1 MSRHRPCQIQ
11 DYIYLFTKSI
21 FFYKKNYRIL
31 SLNSRGLADVNGD
44 GQMDFNE
51 FSIACKLITNKLK
64 GLELPKTLPP
74 SMMTM
79 IPGMPPQMIGQPN
92 MAGMARAG
100 TKMEFQFHEK
110 KIFFFVKLEKKNSI
124 YFTHFWHLYLLF
136 SFLFL
141 KKKKIQKQLFL
152 HFNVPISIY
161 FFPNF

>member
-11 DYIYLFTKSI
+11 DYIYLFTVLYVFELLNQFKKY
-21 FFYKKNYRIL
+21 FLFYKKKYRIL

-110 KIFFFVKLEKKNSI
+110 KFFIFFS
-124 YFTHFWHLYLLF
+124 
-136 SFLFL
+136 
-141 KKKKIQKQLFL
+141 
-152 HFNVPISIY
+152 
-161 FFPNF
+161 